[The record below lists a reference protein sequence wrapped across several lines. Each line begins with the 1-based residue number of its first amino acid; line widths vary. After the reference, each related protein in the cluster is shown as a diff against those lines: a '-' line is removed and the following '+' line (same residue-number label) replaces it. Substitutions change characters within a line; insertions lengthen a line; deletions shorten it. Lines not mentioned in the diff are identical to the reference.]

1 LLLLNADDIGI
12 YAVLGVFIL
21 GVAMPRGLVARELQH
36 KLEPMTTNFLLP
48 LFFVYSGLNT
58 RIGLVNTPVLWGITL
73 VIILAACL
81 GKGVAYW
88 AVARWKRRTPA
99 RCAGDWRPDE
109 LLGNRLKAY
118 VVPLEGNGLNVED
131 VEMPAASACRATW
144 SRRASS
150 CVTRCP
156 RPPAGRW
163 IGRSW
168 RAWPGPAVK
177 AVRLN
182 SIG

>member
-1 LLLLNADDIGI
+1 MLNADDIGI

-131 VEMPAASACRATW
+131 VEMHCGQRLPRYMVPESIELRDSVPKTSSGKVDRPQLARLARAG
-144 SRRASS
+144 S
-150 CVTRCP
+150 
-156 RPPAGRW
+156 
-163 IGRSW
+163 
-168 RAWPGPAVK
+168 
-177 AVRLN
+177 
-182 SIG
+182 